1 MPGPQVVGD
10 RLSIETSLPVVA
22 RHLAADGVEIRSVD
36 GFQGREK
43 EAVVIS
49 LVRSNPQSEIG
60 FLADIRRMNVAM
72 TRARRKLLM
81 VGDSATD
88 INAGKAAG
96 VITCGIQ
103 GGFRPMEQL
112 KEAGCDLIIENL
124 LELTD
129 YFLPY
134 E

>member
-1 MPGPQVVGD
+1 LEALD
-10 RLSIETSLPVVA
+10 RLSWA
-22 RHLAADGVEIRSVD
+22 ALA
-36 GFQGREK
+36 
-43 EAVVIS
+43 VIS
-49 LVRSNPQSEIG
+49 NKPEGFSRRILKELNLANRFCTILGGDSTQNPKPDPEPILQVM
-60 FLADIRRMNVAM
+60 DMCNVAPSE
-72 TRARRKLLM
+72 TVM